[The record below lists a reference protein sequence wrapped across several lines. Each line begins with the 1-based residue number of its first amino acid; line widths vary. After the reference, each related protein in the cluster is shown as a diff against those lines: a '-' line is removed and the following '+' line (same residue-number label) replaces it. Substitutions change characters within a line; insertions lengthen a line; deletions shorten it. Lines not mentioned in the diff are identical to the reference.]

1 MLDGVSLFTMM
12 FDMVMMMMI
21 MMMMMIDVHH
31 DHDHY
36 DVGLFCLSQTWFWSW
51 LFLANHYFEPI
62 VIRTRMDYLILYPGW
77 VEPLTKPDDVD
88 DAVDDNITANIWILI
103 DIRVW
108 GRATLQN
115 MDKEKLNMI
124 SS

>member
-36 DVGLFCLSQTWFWSW
+36 DVGLFCLSQT
-51 LFLANHYFEPI
+51 
-62 VIRTRMDYLILYPGW
+62 
-77 VEPLTKPDDVD
+77 
-88 DAVDDNITANIWILI
+88 
-103 DIRVW
+103 
-108 GRATLQN
+108 
-115 MDKEKLNMI
+115 
-124 SS
+124 